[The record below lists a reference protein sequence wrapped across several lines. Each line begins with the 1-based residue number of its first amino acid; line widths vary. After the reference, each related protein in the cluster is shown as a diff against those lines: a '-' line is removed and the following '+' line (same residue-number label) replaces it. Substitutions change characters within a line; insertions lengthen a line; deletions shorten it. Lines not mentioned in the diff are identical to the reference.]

1 MCSNSFHSFSSFVMA
16 LSAGPALPLSLDL
29 APEPELPKSPD
40 LAPETELRPSPG
52 LEPTAAL
59 LPSVP
64 LATMA
69 ARLLR
74 SFFLSLLA
82 KKLSRLR
89 SSVSALTVVR
99 MGGGGARGSE
109 FWVKAAVRSGCGVR
123 RRLSP
128 AGSSRRRRQ
137 DRRLPPCSGVTSPQP
152 HGVAEAREAG
162 RPAPPCSGVTS
173 TQPHGVAEARLAGR
187 LPPCSGGMLLP
198 GNRERGAGSRPHRCL
213 RD

>member
-1 MCSNSFHSFSSFVMA
+1 MA

-52 LEPTAAL
+52 LEPAAAL

-64 LATMA
+64 LATLA

-74 SFFLSLLA
+74 SFLSLLA
-82 KKLSRLR
+82 KKFSRLR
-89 SSVSALTVVR
+89 SSVSAMTAVR

-137 DRRLPPCSGVTSPQP
+137 DRRLPSALV
-152 HGVAEAREAG
+152 
-162 RPAPPCSGVTS
+162 
-173 TQPHGVAEARLAGR
+173 
-187 LPPCSGGMLLP
+187 
-198 GNRERGAGSRPHRCL
+198 
-213 RD
+213 

>member
-1 MCSNSFHSFSSFVMA
+1 MA

-52 LEPTAAL
+52 LEPAAAL

-64 LATMA
+64 LATLA

-82 KKLSRLR
+82 KKFSRLR
-89 SSVSALTVVR
+89 SSVSAMTAVR

-137 DRRLPPCSGVTSPQP
+137 DRRLPSALV
-152 HGVAEAREAG
+152 
-162 RPAPPCSGVTS
+162 
-173 TQPHGVAEARLAGR
+173 
-187 LPPCSGGMLLP
+187 
-198 GNRERGAGSRPHRCL
+198 
-213 RD
+213 